1 LFGRL
6 LAVALLAS
14 MIALP
19 AGNAAAQVDPVSVV
33 SDVVTFSG
41 TTNGLTP
48 VLWSGGSG
56 TYQFSSSVCDIVS
69 DIGVT
74 ESVTGEVGSCSF
86 DTWGNHYNSRSCGTG
101 NAWGNVTITAEGSNP
116 YATGSYGI
124 VFVAGQGVV
133 TGSGSE
139 VDSGPVQLAGV
150 VTLTPGPDFPAN
162 PPPDGVCTSSFTA
175 SGVATLL
182 EGPTQP

>member
-1 LFGRL
+1 
-6 LAVALLAS
+6 

-33 SDVVTFSG
+33 SDVVTFTG
-41 TTNGLTP
+41 HTTNLTP
-48 VLWSGGSG
+48 VTYTGGGG
-56 TYQFSSSVCDIVS
+56 TYDFNSSVCDIVS

-74 ESVTGEVGSCSF
+74 ESVTGEVGGCTFGAPGS
-86 DTWGNHYNSRSCGTG
+86 YNNLVCGTG
-101 NAWGNVTITAEGSNP
+101 FAWGTFSIVAEGSNP

-124 VFVAGQGVV
+124 IIVAGQGVV

-139 VDSGPVQLAGV
+139 VDSGPVLLAGAI
-150 VTLTPGPDFPAN
+150 TLTPDQPFPGLPGGP
-162 PPPDGVCTSSFTA
+162 CTSGFTA